1 MAFQYKTWE
10 RGRWDELSNMF
21 LVSVSCFSK
30 SGKHPSNN
38 FEWYIRVET
47 WGRHGKEFK
56 VKLFVASISPIEA
69 MTKKSVAPSSGLISL
84 GHGNPCHVTFR
95 RFSANGVPNRTCMN
109 VIWKKIYR
117 VQLTKSELA
126 SIPPFKCNPINTKC
140 NVQIFSCIY
149 FTANLITMYK
159 FNDIQWLLDT
169 V

>member
-10 RGRWDELSNMF
+10 WGIWDELSNMF

-30 SGKHPSNN
+30 SGKQPSNK

-56 VKLFVASISPIEA
+56 VKWFVASISPIEA
-69 MTKKSVAPSSGLISL
+69 MTKNSVAPSSGLISL

-95 RFSANGVPNRTCMN
+95 RFSANGVPNRTCIN
-109 VIWKKIYR
+109 AIWKKKKIR

-126 SIPPFKCNPINTKC
+126 CIPTS
-140 NVQIFSCIY
+140 NVIQ
-149 FTANLITMYK
+149 LIQNTMYK
-159 FNDIQWLLDT
+159 YSYIFISQPA
-169 V
+169 